1 MTALDGTVLVRDAA
15 VVTGR
20 HHAVMSDKRREATGQ
35 VLDIRPGQIAKRGR
49 ETVAAM
55 LQGNPAQQAR
65 GVLQTAGQGRV
76 TLAAQYDLG
85 MFEAGK
91 GECEMIKPV
100 FQPLAANDNAE
111 TVRVGE
117 IGQAHAPRLLDLRE
131 NDIAIGAMQGFPLRD
146 PPFQRAPERWP
157 NAIGMTP
164 FHLFVGTSCKASS

>member
-111 TVRVGE
+111 TVRVSSSHRPSSGL
-117 IGQAHAPRLLDLRE
+117 GRVRQVRRCFFVLGGR
-131 NDIAIGAMQGFPLRD
+131 GSRSMR
-146 PPFQRAPERWP
+146 RADATDRPALAAAVIW
-157 NAIGMTP
+157 G
-164 FHLFVGTSCKASS
+164 